1 MIIKSSKWEKKNK
14 KSFQEKHQGLRTS
27 IEAGNQ
33 KGYDFN
39 DFSQDL
45 YSSMYNLAP
54 KMNEEIPSGHK
65 WAKDALNIMKEMP
78 EYTNMRKTTCGHS
91 FETGL
96 ATYALTDY
104 FANSFEV
111 KKEENP
117 EEVKKQM
124 KQAEKNGASQEEME
138 KLQAQLTASEEEW
151 GKEPSANEIRIAARK
166 AFEAAKEDIN
176 ESKELCQAFSF
187 GTETGSDNNTSDT
200 EKLELAN
207 KLRANKNL
215 KKIAMLAGKFQREAQ
230 DKQTKKPTAGPDEI
244 TDIETGNDI
253 GRLLPSELMKF
264 ADEDL
269 EWVIAKD
276 FLERSCLQ
284 YYLEEN
290 IPESSGPIV
299 CCVDV
304 SGSMQGE
311 FDVWANSIC
320 LAMLK
325 LAVSQKRDCHII
337 KFDTQ
342 VKYSK
347 TFSWNNVD
355 SVELIKAITYFT
367 GGGTNFTAPMS
378 KALKVIRESAAMKNA
393 DIIFVTDGYAELDV
407 EKTIA
412 EKTELKTEIYTVCLG
427 TSCEVL
433 KKVSDKYYELADLTQ
448 DQEVKDGIFSL

>member
-1 MIIKSSKWEKKNK
+1 MIIKSSKWEKKQK
-14 KSFQEKHQGLRTS
+14 KSFQERHAGLRSS
-27 IEAGNQ
+27 IDAGTK

-39 DFSQDL
+39 NFSQDL
-45 YSSMYNLAP
+45 FSSMYNYSP
-54 KMNEEIPSGHK
+54 KMEEEIPSGSK
-65 WAKDALNIMKEMP
+65 WAKDAINIMKEMP
-78 EYTNMRKTTCGHS
+78 EYTNMRRTTCGHS
-91 FETGL
+91 FESGL
-96 ATYALTDY
+96 ASYALTDY

-117 EEVKKQM
+117 EEVKKQI
-124 KQAEKNGASQEEME
+124 KQAEKNNASPEQMK
-138 KLQAQLTASEEEW
+138 KLQDQLEASEEEW
-151 GKEPSANEIRIAARK
+151 GKEPTESDIRIAARK
-166 AFEAAKEDIN
+166 AFADAAQDIS
-176 ESKELCQAFSF
+176 ESKELVNAFSF
-187 GTETGSDNNTSDT
+187 GTETGYDNNTSDA
-200 EKLELAN
+200 EKLEMAN
-207 KLRANKNL
+207 RLRANNNL

-269 EWVIAKD
+269 EWVVAKD

-290 IPESSGPIV
+290 IPESAGPIV

-311 FDVWANSIC
+311 FDVWANSIA

-325 LAVSQKRDCHII
+325 VAVSQRRDFHII

-342 VKYSK
+342 VKYTK

-355 SVELIKAITYFT
+355 TSELIKAITYFT

-378 KALKVIRESAAMKNA
+378 KALKVIKESAAMKNA
-393 DIIFVTDGYAELDV
+393 DIIFITDGYAELDV
-407 EKTIA
+407 EQTIK
-412 EKTELKTEIYTVCLG
+412 EKTELKTEIYSICLG

-433 KKVSDKYYELADLTQ
+433 KKVSDKYYELKDIVNDT
-448 DQEVKDGIFSL
+448 DVKDGIFTI